1 MEKERIQ
8 AALEMQRKANES
20 VCDRRIEDEA
30 QKIRN
35 NIDLEKQKW
44 VNKVDVNEHKY
55 KWKRRNMQ
63 N

>member
-35 NIDLEKQKW
+35 NVDLEKQKW

-55 KWKRRNMQ
+55 KW
-63 N
+63 